1 DYIFG
6 IKDCGDYF
14 NAGVLL
20 VDLNKWKKNKCSEK
34 CLHAN
39 IGGKFEWADQG
50 ALNEVLKNNWQH
62 LPLEYN
68 RQKILFDFR
77 SSAFH
82 IPLKQYKSL
91 LKTPSIIHYT
101 GRIKP
106 WHFRYVFPDKKE
118 YIKYLKMSPYADKIN
133 KDFSIKNIGFFI
145 LRWLVYKLKIRGYL
159 GR

>member
-1 DYIFG
+1 
-6 IKDCGDYF
+6 
-14 NAGVLL
+14 
-20 VDLNKWKKNKCSEK
+20 
-34 CLHAN
+34 
-39 IGGKFEWADQG
+39 
-50 ALNEVLKNNWQH
+50 
-62 LPLEYN
+62 LEYN